1 MREFI
6 MTIDDNKN
14 PEIIDDEIEIEMD
27 ENIKITNEEPESK
40 LLKKSHVEKKLK
52 KSNKLKKMLNAK
64 ISLNKKKEEEKEK
77 KIICSKDFKF
87 NYESWE
93 VLGLNK
99 NLIKAIAENNW
110 SSPTLI
116 QEKAIPLV
124 LTGKDIL
131 GKSVTGSGKTGAF
144 LLPIMQNIY
153 KTSQFTSYIKTLIIL
168 PTRELA
174 LQCYEM
180 FNTLNLYTNLTC
192 SLVIGK
198 ASLEKQEAEL
208 RRDPDFVIATPG
220 RIVDIYRNSRDV
232 SFDDLDYLIFDEAD
246 KLLDMGFMNE
256 IDEILTFS
264 ENQNKQI
271 LLFSATL
278 DKGIEKMARLSLNN
292 PLRVE
297 ASDQVLVKSLRQ
309 EIIKL
314 KNFDSPDIREATL
327 VYLIEHFLENRRS
340 IVFMR
345 TKFHCHRLAI
355 ILKLLGKTAC
365 ELHGDLTQYQ
375 RIEAYETFKKKG
387 GILLATDLA
396 ARGLDFKEVVFVINY
411 SLPRELSKYVHRVGR
426 TARAG
431 KKGCCITF
439 VNEKELRN
447 FKKMA
452 RKMREKVFS
461 RNIDFEEVKK
471 IRKNIRGME
480 DDIKNIFKRE
490 RFEKELCKAEM
501 EATKA
506 QNLLDYRE
514 NIYNKPKRE
523 WIVSKRERSI
533 LRSKVKKLKL
543 E

>member
-6 MTIDDNKN
+6 MTIDDNKG
-14 PEIIDDEIEIEMD
+14 PEIIDDEIEIEMN
-27 ENIKITNEEPESK
+27 ENIKLNSEDPESK
-40 LLKKSHVEKKLK
+40 LLKKSHVVQKLK
-52 KSNKLKKMLNAK
+52 KSNRLKNMLKSK
-64 ISLNKKKEEEKEK
+64 ILHKNKTEENEK

-87 NYESWE
+87 NYEDWE
-93 VLGLNK
+93 NLGLNK
-99 NLIKAIAENNW
+99 NLIKAISENNW
-110 SSPTLI
+110 PTPTTI
-116 QEKAIPLV
+116 QKKAIPLV

-144 LLPIMQNIY
+144 LLPIMQNIS
-153 KTSQFTSYIKTLIIL
+153 KTTQFTSYIKTLIVL

-180 FNTLNLYTNLTC
+180 FNALNIYTKLTC
-192 SLVIGK
+192 SLVIGR

-220 RIVDIYRNSRDV
+220 RIVDISKNSRDV

-246 KLLDMGFMNE
+246 KLLDMGFSSE
-256 IDEILTFS
+256 IDEILKFS
-264 ENQNKQI
+264 ENENKQT

-278 DKGIEKMARLSLNN
+278 DKGIEKMVRLTLNN

-297 ASDQVLVKSLRQ
+297 ASSKVLVDSLRQ

-327 VYLIEHFLENRRS
+327 VYLIENLLNNRRS

-355 ILKLLGKTAC
+355 ILKFLGKPAF

-375 RIEAYETFKKKG
+375 RIEAYENFKNKG

-396 ARGLDFKEVVFVINY
+396 SRGLDFKEVVFVINY
-411 SLPRELSKYVHRVGR
+411 SLPREISKYVHRVGR

-431 KKGCCITF
+431 KKGSCITF

-452 RKMREKVFS
+452 RQMREKVFS
-461 RNIDFEEVKK
+461 RNVDFEEVKK

-480 DDIKNIFKRE
+480 DDIKNVFKRE
-490 RFEKELCKAEM
+490 RFEKELQKAEM

-514 NIYNKPKRE
+514 TIYNKPKRE
-523 WIVSKRERSI
+523 WIVSKKERSI
-533 LRSKVKKLKL
+533 LRRKVKKLKL